1 MTNLSADQLDVQHRG
16 LPIGEGLGRLF
27 DYWLTV
33 YKRTW
38 KASVISSFASPLL
51 YVLAMGVLLAKYVE
65 KDPAKLEGAPTYL
78 AFVVPGLIAAHAMQT
93 AVGETTYPVMG
104 LFKWGKVYDS
114 MVATPLQIRHV
125 VTAHLAFVAFRLV
138 STCAVFMLVLAPFGV
153 FETWWGPLLAF
164 ASQVLVGMAFAGLVY
179 AFTTRI
185 KSEASF
191 GLLFRLGVFPLFL
204 FSGAFFP
211 VAQIGDVGAFV
222 ARLTPLWH
230 GVNLSRMFCVTGT
243 FGGVDWPMAAL
254 NAGYLLALTVL
265 GWWLAVTGLRKR
277 LIT

>member
-1 MTNLSADQLDVQHRG
+1 MADLRADKLDVQLRG

-33 YKRTW
+33 YRRTW

-51 YVLAMGVLLAKYVE
+51 YVVAMGVLLGGFVAS
-65 KDPAKLEGAPTYL
+65 DPDRLEGAPSYL

-104 LFKWGKVYDS
+104 LFKWNKVYDS
-114 MVATPLQIRHV
+114 MIATPLQIRHV
-125 VTAHLAFVAFRLV
+125 VTAHLGFVAFRLAT
-138 STCAVFMLVLAPFGV
+138 TCAVFMLVVAPFGV
-153 FETWWGPLLAF
+153 FQSWWGPVLAF
-164 ASQVLVGMAFAGLVY
+164 VSQVLVGMAFAALVY

-185 KSEASF
+185 RSEASF

-211 VAQIGDVGAFV
+211 VDNLGDVGGFV

-230 GVNLSRMFCVTGT
+230 GVNLSRMFCVTPSLED
-243 FGGVDWPMAAL
+243 VDWAMAAL
-254 NAGYLLALTVL
+254 NVSYLLVLLVL
-265 GWWLAVTGLRKR
+265 GWRWATTGLAKR